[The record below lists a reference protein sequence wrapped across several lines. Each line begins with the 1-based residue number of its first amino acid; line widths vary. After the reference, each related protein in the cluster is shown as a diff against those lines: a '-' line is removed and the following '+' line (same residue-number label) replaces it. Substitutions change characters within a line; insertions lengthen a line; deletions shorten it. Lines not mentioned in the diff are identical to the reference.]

1 MLEPP
6 DQSAPEPQTA
16 DEDIMRRMRF
26 FSLAHELLATTDLD
40 GHLRDMNQ
48 AWASCLG
55 LNLADLVGVAL
66 PSLLH
71 PEDQLCASEA
81 FSCNAPTQG
90 VVHFEAR
97 CASATGEIC
106 LIAWSLSRDPQG
118 QICYLIGRDITAQRQ
133 MERALRESELRFHQL
148 VDASLDAVCVLDVR
162 EKRVLFFNRAEF
174 CGYRQDELGMAA
186 LDYIHSDDRQHVRDH
201 YRRLFLRGLEATGA
215 HVIEYRFWRRDG
227 GLEWIHSRSTVL
239 GCDHDGM
246 PRQVVVMLR
255 LITDRKHSQ
264 QLLDYQ
270 AHYDP
275 VTGLPNRFAFTD
287 RLEQQVVAAR
297 AVANTFALCMIDLD
311 HFSQINDS
319 LGHTAGDE
327 VLAQVA
333 DRLRQTLGP
342 TDLLS
347 RLGGD
352 EFAVILQEAPS
363 AAQIAQTALRL
374 LAMLEEPITIGSHEL
389 FVSASMGISLYPSDG
404 LDATTLLKHADSA
417 LYRAKATGR
426 NGVSWFVPEL
436 GRATLARLELG
447 NQLRRAIT
455 QRQFELHYQPQICLA
470 TGRVIGVESLIR
482 WHHPERGLLP
492 PGQFIPVAEESYL
505 MSRISAWVLQ
515 EACRQAAAWHHAG
528 YPRLRLA
535 VNISARQFERD
546 DVIQLV
552 SAALWQ
558 SGFDPSWLDL
568 EITESVL
575 MHDPEGSARRIIQ
588 LRAMGVR
595 IAIDDFGTGYSSL
608 AYLQRFPV
616 DTLKIDRSF
625 VAALGNDSEVQRG
638 PSALIQA
645 IIALAHSLH
654 LTVVAEGVETP
665 AQHALLR
672 ELGCDEAQG
681 YLFAYPLPADDLWA
695 IVQTLG
701 VGIADSR

>member
-1 MLEPP
+1 MLEHP
-6 DQSAPEPQTA
+6 DQPAPTDQTA
-16 DEDIMRRMRF
+16 DDDVLRRMRF
-26 FSLAHELLATTDLD
+26 FTLAQELLATADLS
-40 GHLRDMNQ
+40 GHLHDVNH
-48 AWASCLG
+48 AWEQCLG
-55 LNLADLVGVAL
+55 WQRSDLVGCL
-66 PSLLH
+66 FIDLLH
-71 PEDQLCASEA
+71 VDDRARMSAA
-81 FSCNAPTQG
+81 FVTLSKL
-90 VVHFEAR
+90 VEVSHVEAR
-97 CASATGEIC
+97 CLTAAGETRM
-106 LIAWSLSRDPQG
+106 IAWSLSCDQ
-118 QICYLIGRDITAQRQ
+118 QAAVCYLVGRDITAQRQ
-133 MERALRESELRFHQL
+133 VEHALRESELRFHQL
-148 VDASLDAVCVLDVR
+148 VDASLDAICVLDVR
-162 EKRVLFFNRAEF
+162 EKRMVFFNRDEF
-174 CGYRQDELGMAA
+174 CGYRQEELGLEA
-186 LDYIHSDDRQHVRDH
+186 LNYIHSDDRLHVRDH
-201 YRRLFLRGLEATGA
+201 YRHLIHSNSADHGL
-215 HVIEYRFWRRDG
+215 HIIEFRFWRRDG
-227 GLEWIHSRSTVL
+227 GLEWLHSRSTVL
-239 GCDHDGM
+239 SYELDGK
-246 PRQVVVMLR
+246 PRQVVIMVR
-255 LITDRKHSQ
+255 LITERKHSQ

-297 AVANTFALCMIDLD
+297 SVANSFALCMIDLD

-333 DRLRQTLGP
+333 DRLRQTLDP
-342 TDLLS
+342 TDLLA
-347 RLGGD
+347 RMGGD

-374 LAMLEEPITIGSHEL
+374 LAVLEEPIIIDGHEL
-389 FVSASMGISLYPSDG
+389 FISASMGISLYPSDG
-404 LDATTLLKHADSA
+404 LDATTLLKHADNA

-470 TGRVIGVESLIR
+470 TGHVTGVESLIR
-482 WHHPERGLLP
+482 WRHPERGLLP

-515 EACRQAAAWHHAG
+515 EACRQAAAWRLTGH
-528 YPRLRLA
+528 PPLRLA

-546 DVIQLV
+546 DIIQLV

-625 VAALGNDSEVQRG
+625 VAALGNGPEVDPG
-638 PSALIQA
+638 PSALLQA

-665 AQHALLR
+665 AQHTLLR
-672 ELGCDEAQG
+672 QLGCDEAQG
-681 YLFAYPLPADDLWA
+681 YLFAYPLTAEELWSV
-695 IVQTLG
+695 IHELG
-701 VGIADSR
+701 TCTG